1 MLGLGNSMGA
11 NDYPGGW
18 TPLNV
23 TNLAVWLK
31 FNTNIT
37 ADEDTDAGS
46 VTHSTDAGDMD
57 DGDRINAWNA
67 FAPTTINAVQ
77 TTSGD
82 KPRWE
87 TDSADLGSLAFPAG
101 IKYMDFSA
109 DTTIAANTDFSIV
122 MRVKITATSDNALIG
137 SSLEELLKIQSNKSI
152 ILRIDNTAIT
162 FAEASATFAADTY
175 YTVIFSRT
183 NGSTGDLNVYIN
195 GGDYSDKD
203 WDAAENHT
211 DAKNF
216 VISNLGSSANDT
228 ANFRGFIKDVI
239 IYNGT
244 ALTASNRT
252 ELYTYLDAQE

>member
-1 MLGLGNSMGA
+1 MLGLGNSICA

-18 TPLNV
+18 TPLNSS
-23 TNLAVWLK
+23 NLVVWLK

-37 ADEDTDAGS
+37 ADQNSGASASVDHSSNAGN
-46 VTHSTDAGDMD
+46 ME

-77 TTSGD
+77 TNSGD

-87 TDSADLGSLAFPAG
+87 TDSADLGSVAFPAG

-109 DTTIAANTDFSIV
+109 DTTVDANTDFSV
-122 MRVKITATSDNALIG
+122 VARFKATGFNGALMG
-137 SSLEELLKIQSNKSI
+137 STEQEFIKMHDENTIKFRINNTLLEFEES
-152 ILRIDNTAIT
+152 
-162 FAEASATFAADTY
+162 SATIEVDTY
-175 YTVIFSRT
+175 YTIIFSRT

-195 GGDYSDKD
+195 GGAHSDKD
-203 WDAAENHT
+203 WDAAETNQNNN
-211 DAKNF
+211 NF
-216 VISNLGSSANDT
+216 VISNLGSHDDDGLP
-228 ANFRGFIKDVI
+228 FRGFMKDVL

-244 ALTASNRT
+244 ALTAGNRA